1 MIALDNYL
9 ATHLRYTVWATR
21 RTLTVI
27 GQLSPE
33 EFLRDLQV
41 EYHSVGGT
49 LEQMFRSDW
58 HWYELLAGEP
68 PGLSEPLDPDYYT
81 EFGHLETDYHVIL
94 ARFEQLASFLYDPE
108 LAAYFAQSQ
117 VYVPWLEARLPKW
130 QGVLSAVNQNT
141 HFRGQLFAL
150 MHLLGHQTTQ
160 TELAAYFVE
169 LEQPLSIAD
178 RPEKEPF

>member
-1 MIALDNYL
+1 MIWLEAYL

-21 RTLTVI
+21 RTLGSI
-27 GQLSPE
+27 GALSG
-33 EFLRDLQV
+33 V
-41 EYHSVGGT
+41 EYLHSLAAGYGSVCGI
-49 LEQMFRSDW
+49 LEQMLRSDW
-58 HWYELLAGEP
+58 AWYELLAGEP

-81 EFGHLETDYHVIL
+81 KFGHLETDYHVIL

-150 MHLLGHQTTQ
+150 MQLLGHQTTQ